1 MSVLQEYL
9 EHVNTSAERQ
19 WDCRAIYHIRWS
31 SDWRHGGRIAD
42 KKVVPD
48 DLSSTVRGGA
58 LGSLNTHARSH
69 GALEWGVVCACHTEV
84 SDITKSEHIRGGRS
98 SDWRAT
104 YILLP
109 AIFELKKTSLVG
121 KTGAATRQRTTMWC

>member
-1 MSVLQEYL
+1 MPIK
-9 EHVNTSAERQ
+9 R
-19 WDCRAIYHIRWS
+19 WCRTIYRP
-31 SDWRHGGRIAD
+31 RCEA
-42 KKVVPD
+42 
-48 DLSSTVRGGA
+48 
-58 LGSLNTHARSH
+58 ARSAALKRMQSPR
-69 GALEWGVVCACHTEV
+69 GALECGVVCAGHTEV

-121 KTGAATRQRTTMWC
+121 RTGAATRQWTTMWC